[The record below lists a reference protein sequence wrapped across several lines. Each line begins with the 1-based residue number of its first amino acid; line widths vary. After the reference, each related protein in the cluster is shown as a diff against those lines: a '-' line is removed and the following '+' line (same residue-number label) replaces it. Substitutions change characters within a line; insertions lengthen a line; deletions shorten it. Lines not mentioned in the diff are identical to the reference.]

1 MGDLQPLCNL
11 LAQYDAD
18 KSGTVADLIRNCVRR
33 RRTGGPQKRWVFILN
48 SYYSFNSYRTRGLT
62 VNQRLSDL
70 ARDSYAD
77 ILFVFFV
84 YRFMSLSPFRRY
96 ELNELYELSTQRI
109 DYKRFLCSATAYPVT
124 N

>member
-1 MGDLQPLCNL
+1 VLHAIARHRSCPENLGDFRM
-11 LAQYDAD
+11 
-18 KSGTVADLIRNCVRR
+18 I
-33 RRTGGPQKRWVFILN
+33 ILN
-48 SYYSFNSYRTRGLT
+48 RQLSVDGKQDSYYSFNSYRTRGLT
-62 VNQRLSDL
+62 ANQRLSDL